1 MTFFASAITSFE
13 VRPLRVG
20 VNIDVL
26 IAVDGDNLY
35 DVCIRDGRGA
45 NEDSRVFLI
54 TMKLAIEPSGS
65 HVNEMRDTA

>member
-26 IAVDGDNLY
+26 IAVDGDDLY
-35 DVCIRDGRGA
+35 GICLEADERQTRILGNALPR
-45 NEDSRVFLI
+45 F
-54 TMKLAIEPSGS
+54 
-65 HVNEMRDTA
+65 